1 MVSNWHW
8 ETLFSGKLHQHSLKT
23 PNDVSELDPEVG
35 AGLPHALQSPCH
47 FSIRDCGG
55 WRWCNWSHWIKSL
68 LPAPSWPCTDCGP
81 SRKTETS
88 CAPTACGPHKPMPLV
103 CTHWNS
109 HPHTQQCCAQAFW
122 TQTGQTRKHET
133 GCNSWRFNIQFCLL
147 IWEKQKQKSRLQT
160 WQTLAFTIKK
170 ENLQNYCFL

>member
-1 MVSNWHW
+1 MVPRTAQRRWLVTDTEKRYLVVSYISTAWKLLMMSVNW
-8 ETLFSGKLHQHSLKT
+8 TRR
-23 PNDVSELDPEVG
+23 VS

-47 FSIRDCGG
+47 FSTRDCGG

-88 CAPTACGPHKPMPLV
+88 CAPTARGPHKPMPSV

-122 TQTGQTRKHET
+122 TQTSQTRKHET
-133 GCNSWRFNIQFCLL
+133 GCSSWRFNIQFCLL
-147 IWEKQKQKSRLQT
+147 RKTKT
-160 WQTLAFTIKK
+160 
-170 ENLQNYCFL
+170 NLGCKLDKH